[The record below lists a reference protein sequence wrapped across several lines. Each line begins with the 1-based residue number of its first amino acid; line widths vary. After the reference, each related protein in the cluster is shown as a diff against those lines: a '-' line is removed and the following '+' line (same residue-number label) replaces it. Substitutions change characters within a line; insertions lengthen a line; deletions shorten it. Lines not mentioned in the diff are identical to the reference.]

1 MKSLMRAFLAPGL
14 VLFTALS
21 GSATPESLKLAKSTA
36 LSKTEILKSKDEA
49 EKPAINGALMAIL
62 NQIVAAKVDINFK
75 ISSKGKKVDG
85 VDKSVLAIKYL
96 DFAFLAA
103 FNDEILIKFVD
114 DKTTNPQIAKV
125 VPSVRF
131 TTKGMQVIAK
141 MNIDKGGT
149 FSVRFCQSYS
159 LQNDYCDTQDHTK
172 ILGVSLKS
180 PSFGMLDIR
189 IEEFK
194 GQFDDTIADGKIGFK
209 GTCTVFKDTFSPTS
223 ATVTHLKK
231 VDDCSF
237 GGTYD
242 SSRPVPFEYD
252 FNFVSKQ

>member
-1 MKSLMRAFLAPGL
+1 MKSLLRVFLAPAL
-14 VLFTALS
+14 ILFTALS
-21 GSATPESLKLAKSTA
+21 GSASPDSLNLAKPTTLKNA
-36 LSKTEILKSKDEA
+36 DKLKSKDEA
-49 EKPAINGALMAIL
+49 EKPAINSALVTIL
-62 NQIVAAKVDINFK
+62 NQIVAAKVDCNFK
-75 ISSKGKKVDG
+75 ISTKGKKVDG
-85 VDKSVLAIKYL
+85 VDKSVLSIKYL
-96 DFAFLAA
+96 DCVFLAA

-141 MNIDKGGT
+141 ININRGGT
-149 FSVRFCQSYS
+149 FSVRFCQNYTFG
-159 LQNDYCDTQDHTK
+159 NDYCDTQEHTK
-172 ILGVSLKS
+172 FLGVSLKS

-209 GTCTVFKDTFSPTS
+209 GTCTVFKDTFSPTN
-223 ATVTHLKK
+223 ATVTNLKK